1 MFKNKILPIFSATI
15 VISLSEFFR
24 NEILFKSIWLNHY
37 NQLGITFPSEP
48 INGAVWGIWS
58 LGLAF
63 AIFYLSNH
71 LKFKQTFI
79 FSWFIGFVLMWIVI
93 WNLSVLPIGILL
105 YAIPLSILETFL
117 ATWVVYKLKK

>member
-48 INGAVWGIWS
+48 INGAVWGICS

-71 LKFKQTFI
+71 LKIKQTFI
-79 FSWFIGFVLMWIVI
+79 FSWLVGFVLMWIVI

-117 ATWVVYKLKK
+117 ATWVVYKLK

>member
-48 INGAVWGIWS
+48 INGAVRAIWS